1 MLLLWTQAWAKP
13 AAQHPRGF
21 KACKAGRCSKH
32 GWYMWSLRA
41 QSWRAMHQPDALC
54 RETRPCACS
63 RPNAIC
69 AGQGSGSS
77 LELPVLSRD
86 QTPNPQSAVTTI
98 EAAAAHS
105 RSRL

>member
-1 MLLLWTQAWAKP
+1 MQGRPVQQAWLVSVVIEVAELE
-13 AAQHPRGF
+13 GN
-21 KACKAGRCSKH
+21 G
-32 GWYMWSLRA
+32 
-41 QSWRAMHQPDALC
+41 QSDALC
-54 RETRPCACS
+54 REARPSACS

-69 AGQGSGSS
+69 GRQGSGSS

-86 QTPNPQSAVTTI
+86 QTPNPKSAVTTI